1 MPLFTDGA
9 LLVRARS
16 VDELAERL
24 GIDRATLG
32 FLEDSPIAVLRDEL
46 GDRATRALVVI
57 LRRIAPADADFLG
70 ASLRPWRQLPSGES
84 VVVWSSE
91 ERQSYQVADFEE
103 GPRRILADYTDGR
116 WVKR

>member
-16 VDELAERL
+16 VDQLAERL
-24 GIDRATLG
+24 GIDRAALG
-32 FLEDSPIAVLRDEL
+32 FLEDSPIAILRDEL

-84 VVVWSSE
+84 VVVFNGE
-91 ERQSYQVADFEE
+91 ERQSFQVADFED
-103 GPRRILADYTDGR
+103 GASRILADYTGGR
-116 WVKR
+116 WVRR